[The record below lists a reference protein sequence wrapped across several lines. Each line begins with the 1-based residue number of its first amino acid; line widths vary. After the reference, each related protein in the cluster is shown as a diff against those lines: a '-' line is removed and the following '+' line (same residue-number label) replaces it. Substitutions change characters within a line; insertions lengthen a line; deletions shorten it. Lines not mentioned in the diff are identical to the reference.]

1 MKKILFFIILF
12 SLLCGSCRNY
22 SARVEKVLKYSGPNR
37 PELEKVLRH
46 YSRNPQD
53 SLKLRA
59 ALFLIENMPG
69 HYTLESETLQK
80 YRDKLDSTKGIEQ
93 HVKKM
98 MQTIPYHYP
107 EQRSQMTIRE
117 DVKYIRGDYLIS
129 RIDKAFSQWHENPWL
144 KDTDY
149 ETFRDYLLPYRIE
162 YEPLDYWRDSISA
175 FQDHINECLK
185 WYDNSQRSLQEF
197 ANMFFLFNNNLPH
210 KVTDPLYQNYQ
221 YDCTS
226 TSLTELFA
234 MYIIGIPAAI
244 DFTPGFA
251 NHNGRHYWTT
261 TIDPRINNAECY
273 QVKLNTT
280 GKIYRRTY
288 AHQPTP
294 KYTGKEYIPPFF
306 RNPFQKDVTALYLQ
320 TCDVRLKIRNPASNR
335 YAYLATFNDLQWKPI
350 AYTEIKKKRA
360 TFKNMGKHIV
370 YLPVCYDS
378 REEMQPVAPP
388 FILHKNGSIQYL
400 NCRRDSLQ
408 TLILKRK
415 YPFQSLSDYW
425 TKALINTRFERADNP
440 AFKQAETAAMIEK
453 QPDNSINSIKITNPV
468 PKRYWRVVF
477 PGTGNYLA
485 ELQFFNPQGR
495 LKTGKPFS
503 PNSIRTQV
511 LFDNDPLSNVYIWDW
526 LGMDFGQPEN
536 ITEIRYLPRNDANG
550 IFPGDEYELF
560 YYCFPEGW
568 VSMGKQVAT
577 TYSLTYKNVPAGT
590 LYWLRNLTAGV
601 EERIFTWENNKAR
614 FW

>member
-80 YRDKLDSTKGIEQ
+80 YRDKLDPTKGIEQ

-210 KVTDPLYQNYQ
+210 KVIDPLYQNYQ

-261 TIDPRINNAECY
+261 TIDPRVNNAECY

-280 GKIYRRTY
+280 GKIYRRTSSTY
-288 AHQPTP
+288 PQIHRQRIYPS
-294 KYTGKEYIPPFF
+294 FF
-306 RNPFQKDVTALYLQ
+306 PE
-320 TCDVRLKIRNPASNR
+320 S
-335 YAYLATFNDLQWKPI
+335 
-350 AYTEIKKKRA
+350 
-360 TFKNMGKHIV
+360 
-370 YLPVCYDS
+370 
-378 REEMQPVAPP
+378 
-388 FILHKNGSIQYL
+388 
-400 NCRRDSLQ
+400 
-408 TLILKRK
+408 
-415 YPFQSLSDYW
+415 
-425 TKALINTRFERADNP
+425 
-440 AFKQAETAAMIEK
+440 
-453 QPDNSINSIKITNPV
+453 V
-468 PKRYWRVVF
+468 PKRCYRTL
-477 PGTGNYLA
+477 PANLRRPA
-485 ELQFFNPQGR
+485 QNPKSGIQPLR
-495 LKTGKPFS
+495 LSGHF
-503 PNSIRTQV
+503 Q
-511 LFDNDPLSNVYIWDW
+511 
-526 LGMDFGQPEN
+526 
-536 ITEIRYLPRNDANG
+536 
-550 IFPGDEYELF
+550 
-560 YYCFPEGW
+560 
-568 VSMGKQVAT
+568 
-577 TYSLTYKNVPAGT
+577 
-590 LYWLRNLTAGV
+590 
-601 EERIFTWENNKAR
+601 
-614 FW
+614 